1 MLEFHKKITGITF
14 SRVFFLLK
22 FKGMPPQPGMQP
34 NHGMPPTSGLH
45 PNAGMPPPPGQQQR
59 DPYAGQ
65 GSFGQ
70 NQNNRR
76 TLDPDQMPSP
86 IQVYMIYQ
94 LSLYLVVNYY

>member
-1 MLEFHKKITGITF
+1 
-14 SRVFFLLK
+14 
-22 FKGMPPQPGMQP
+22 MPPQPGMQP

-65 GSFGQ
+65 GGFGQ

-86 IQVYMIYQ
+86 IQVYISTYI
-94 LSLYLVVNYY
+94 SLYVLVNYY

>member
-1 MLEFHKKITGITF
+1 MLRLHEKN
-14 SRVFFLLK
+14 SNSFFFFK

-86 IQVYMIYQ
+86 IQVYMYDI
-94 LSLYLVVNYY
+94 SLYLVVNYY

>member
-1 MLEFHKKITGITF
+1 
-14 SRVFFLLK
+14 
-22 FKGMPPQPGMQP
+22 MPPQPGMQP

-65 GSFGQ
+65 GGFAQSP
-70 NQNNRR
+70 NSRR

-86 IQVYMIYQ
+86 IQVYMRTTKKK
-94 LSLYLVVNYY
+94 V